1 MVLLPTQD
9 QSARGRQWWD
19 TSVCQRVDELGWSL
33 EDLQQ
38 GKLIKIRGF
47 PRIQKGETVPSHCVY
62 PQDGIRRY

>member
-1 MVLLPTQD
+1 VYYCPLKTNRRVDGSGGTQ
-9 QSARGRQWWD
+9 AY
-19 TSVCQRVDELGWSL
+19 QRVDELNWSL

-47 PRIQKGETVPSHCVY
+47 PRIQKGETVGSHCVY